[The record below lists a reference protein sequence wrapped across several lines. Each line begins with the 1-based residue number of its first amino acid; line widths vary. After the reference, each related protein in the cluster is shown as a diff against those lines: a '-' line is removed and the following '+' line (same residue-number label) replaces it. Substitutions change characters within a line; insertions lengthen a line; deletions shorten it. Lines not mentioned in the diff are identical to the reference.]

1 MTTTDTLRPTEADI
15 KVLLEAGCHFGHQT
29 KRWNPKMK
37 PYIFGVRNGIHI
49 INLDCTWEGLQ
60 NACAFLKTTIEQ
72 GRQVLFVGTK
82 KQAQDIIRATAEAAG
97 QPYVVNRWLGGMLT
111 NNRTIRQSVAR
122 MTKIETMEKDGT
134 LEKMPKKEA
143 SVLRHELAKSQKS
156 LGGVKNMNNLPAA
169 VFVVDVCREK
179 LAVDEASKLGI
190 PVIAMVDT
198 NANNVEKIAHVIPS
212 NDDAIRAIQCIVGR
226 VGETL
231 RDASAS
237 FMRNAEDLARQRAIE
252 DAEAK
257 ARQAAIDEQRKV
269 RDREARRKRAEAV
282 AKIKAEAP
290 AAPAAE
296 APAEKP
302 AEEKPSTEG

>member
-1 MTTTDTLRPTEADI
+1 MTTTDTIRPSEADI
-15 KVLLEAGCHFGHQT
+15 KILLEAGCHFGHQT

-37 PYIFGVRNGIHI
+37 PYIFGVRNGIHV

-60 NACAFLKTTIEQ
+60 NACTFLRTTVEH
-72 GRQVLFVGTK
+72 GRQILFVGTK
-82 KQAQDIIRATAEAAG
+82 KQAQDIIRSTAEAAG

-122 MTKIETMEKDGT
+122 MTKIEGMEKDGS
-134 LEKMPKKEA
+134 LDKMPKKEA

-179 LAVDEASKLGI
+179 LAVDEANKLGI

-198 NANNVEKIAHVIPS
+198 NADNVDKIAYVIPS
-212 NDDAIRAIQCIVGR
+212 NDDAIRSIQCIVGQ
-226 VGETL
+226 VGEVL
-231 RDASAS
+231 KDATAS
-237 FMRNAEDLARQRAIE
+237 FARNAEELSRQRAIE

-282 AKIKAEAP
+282 AKMKAEAP

-296 APAEKP
+296 APAEK
-302 AEEKPSTEG
+302 AADEKPAAEG